1 MVEILT
7 RKQAMEKLHISHTKM
22 NRYLKDPE
30 FPAVKD
36 GVWYIFGERI
46 EDYLMKKKT
55 EQKME
60 PLRLLIEK
68 EAK

>member
-7 RKQAMEKLHISHTKM
+7 RTQAMKKMNISHTKM

-36 GVWYIFGERI
+36 GVWYVFGEKI
-46 EDYLMKKKT
+46 EDYLMRRKKKSRHET
-55 EQKME
+55 ILKK
-60 PLRLLIEK
+60 EK
-68 EAK
+68 

>member
-7 RKQAMEKLHISHTKM
+7 RSQAMERMHISHTKM

-46 EDYLMKKKT
+46 EDYLLNLKKKGAKS
-55 EQKME
+55 EERPQ
-60 PLRLLIEK
+60 LRLVR
-68 EAK
+68 

>member
-7 RKQAMEKLHISHTKM
+7 RTQAMEKMHISHTKM

-36 GVWYIFGERI
+36 GVWYVFGERI
-46 EDYLMKKKT
+46 EDYLMK
-55 EQKME
+55 QKQ
-60 PLRLLIEK
+60 K
-68 EAK
+68 GAN